1 MTAPRE
7 RQGRAQLHDGQEY
20 GRDFRFYAAG
30 QAVSLVGDRVA
41 LIALVFLVI
50 HLSNAYAPALALF
63 YVARVLPTLAGG
75 LFAGYIADAMDR
87 RQLLI
92 GCDLIRALLML
103 SVPALTSI
111 NLLSVYPIVVI
122 LYGLTVLFNTTARA
136 MLPDI
141 VPEERVLG
149 ANAIMTRIE
158 TMADLA
164 YAAGGALI
172 ATLKLSV
179 PFYVDAGTFAVSAAA
194 IGAIYIP
201 SPKRVAAATLRE
213 VVDRI
218 QEGIRFLMGQPFLKW
233 STISSLV
240 APLAIGGVFVVSP
253 LYASQ
258 SLAHS
263 SGLFGPLHSGA
274 FRFSILEVSI
284 GVGGVIGSVAVSQ
297 LARPLTRGQ
306 VFAVGMTGFG
316 LVVGALSI
324 ITNIYTALLVMAAS
338 GMCNSL
344 FAIAGSTLVQM
355 LTPSEMRGRVM
366 AARNTVIQAGLALGS
381 ALGGYLLVVM
391 PVSRVWLVLGV
402 LMLLASAMVWLPAG
416 VRSQA

>member
-1 MTAPRE
+1 MRRVRLPV
-7 RQGRAQLHDGQEY
+7 GKDY
-20 GRDFRFYAAG
+20 GPDFRFYAAG
-30 QAVSLVGDRVA
+30 QAVSLIGDRVA

-92 GCDLIRALLML
+92 ACDLIRALLMAA
-103 SVPALTSI
+103 VPALTAI

-141 VPEERVLG
+141 VPEDRILG

-158 TMADLA
+158 TLADLA

-172 ATLKLSV
+172 AAVKLSI
-179 PFYVDAGTFAVSAAA
+179 PFYVDAATFAVSASA
-194 IGAIYIP
+194 IAAIYIP
-201 SPKRVAAATLRE
+201 SPRRAVAATLRE
-213 VVDRI
+213 VADRI
-218 QEGIRFLMGQPFLKW
+218 REGIQFLMSQPFLKW

-253 LYASQ
+253 LFASQ

-263 SGLFGPLHSGA
+263 SGLIGPLHSGA
-274 FRFSILEVSI
+274 FRFSVLEVSI
-284 GVGGVIGSVAVSQ
+284 GLGGVVGSIVAPQ
-297 LARPLTRGQ
+297 LARPLPRGQ
-306 VFAVGMTGFG
+306 VFAIGMTGFG
-316 LVVGALSI
+316 LVVAVLSVV
-324 ITNIYTALLVMAAS
+324 TNIYAALVVMALS

-344 FAIAGSTLVQM
+344 FAIAGSTLVQT

-366 AARNTVIQAGLALGS
+366 AARITVIQGGLALGS

-391 PVSRVWLVLGV
+391 PVSRVWLVLAG
-402 LMLLASAMVWLPAG
+402 LMLLASAMVWLPTG
-416 VRSQA
+416 VRTQA